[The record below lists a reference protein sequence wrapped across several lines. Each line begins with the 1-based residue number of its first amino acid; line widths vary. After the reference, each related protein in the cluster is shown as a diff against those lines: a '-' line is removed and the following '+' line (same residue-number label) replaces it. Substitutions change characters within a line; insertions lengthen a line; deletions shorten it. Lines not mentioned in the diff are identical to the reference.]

1 MGKESEK
8 EWIYVHVELIQFAI
22 LLKLT
27 YHCKSTTCQE
37 NLIKKLQVKT
47 MSFYLEKCI
56 VQRIM
61 HGMLK
66 WGQLK
71 NYKDS
76 VSVNSGSSELRIS
89 LLELCLSQ

>member
-1 MGKESEK
+1 MDIRTHRIDSVCYTPETNIS
-8 EWIYVHVELIQFAI
+8 F
-22 LLKLT
+22 
-27 YHCKSTTCQE
+27 KSTTCQE